1 MVLAFF
7 GEAVPAGQ
15 IAVVSNM
22 KTKRFDNRLS
32 LFYHIYKIFINIAG
46 KQTPLFCQLNYSVQ
60 NLGKLV
66 PRVGL
71 PQSFLKKICRFL

>member
-7 GEAVPAGQ
+7 GETVPAGQ

-46 KQTPLFCQLNYSVQ
+46 KQTSLLCQLNYRVQ

-66 PRVGL
+66 PCIGL
-71 PQSFLKKICRFL
+71 SKLFPEKICRFL